1 MQMND
6 KEAKAVEQVYAHA
19 ERLGVPLRK
28 HVKETRKIT
37 ANNPVGFDFIC
48 EKGRTKDLLLSIIDS
63 ARFGY
68 DAPDTLFGFMAGC
81 IARRSGFKSSFREIG
96 LGASM
101 HIQIGDSLCNA
112 HIDTIGIAPARDN
125 KANNLYDF
133 SKIVEHWDRDLRPE
147 LGPLKHFDVTVL
159 RGQSEVTGTK
169 EFGAI
174 LSVKK
179 KF

>member
-1 MQMND
+1 MM
-6 KEAKAVEQVYAHA
+6 
-19 ERLGVPLRK
+19 L
-28 HVKETRKIT
+28 I
-37 ANNPVGFDFIC
+37 
-48 EKGRTKDLLLSIIDS
+48 SIIDS